1 MLFHWNGTFREGKK
15 KEKLSSSRGFI
26 FKSPIFP
33 CFFIE
38 FDWKVAKHRR
48 SVTPS
53 CAEVSQLFYSLLCVP
68 LLVCL
73 QRKESLFL
81 LCFAE
86 KSVRSVDLIQ
96 QASEPGNWTIE
107 DTGNTKIWERFEWF
121 RLRVTQLWKRWKKRL
136 SIFSHFNLREF
147 GLSARLNQS
156 SSSPFSSS
164 GWQLFHLVFPILRHQ
179 HRLWHRLKLQLR
191 HLL

>member
-1 MLFHWNGTFREGKK
+1 MLFHWNGTFREGKRK
-15 KEKLSSSRGFI
+15 KSHLPLFL
-26 FKSPIFP
+26 
-33 CFFIE
+33 IE
-38 FDWKVAKHRR
+38 FDWKVAKHRS

-81 LCFAE
+81 LCFAG
-86 KSVRSVDLIQ
+86 KSVRSVDLIK

-121 RLRVTQLWKRWKKRL
+121 RLRVTPLWKRWKKRL

-156 SSSPFSSS
+156 SSSPSQVPDGSSFTWCS
-164 GWQLFHLVFPILRHQ
+164 LF
-179 HRLWHRLKLQLR
+179 
-191 HLL
+191 

>member
-1 MLFHWNGTFREGKK
+1 MVLLGKVK
-15 KEKLSSSRGFI
+15 G
-26 FKSPIFP
+26 KSPIFP
-33 CFFIE
+33 CFLIE
-38 FDWKVAKHRR
+38 FDWKVAKHRS

-81 LCFAE
+81 LCFAG
-86 KSVRSVDLIQ
+86 KSVRSVDLIK

-121 RLRVTQLWKRWKKRL
+121 RLRVTPLWKGGK
-136 SIFSHFNLREF
+136 
-147 GLSARLNQS
+147 SAF
-156 SSSPFSSS
+156 PFSLISISASS
-164 GWQLFHLVFPILRHQ
+164 VCLQDSIKVVRPPSQVPDGSSFTWCSLF
-179 HRLWHRLKLQLR
+179 
-191 HLL
+191 